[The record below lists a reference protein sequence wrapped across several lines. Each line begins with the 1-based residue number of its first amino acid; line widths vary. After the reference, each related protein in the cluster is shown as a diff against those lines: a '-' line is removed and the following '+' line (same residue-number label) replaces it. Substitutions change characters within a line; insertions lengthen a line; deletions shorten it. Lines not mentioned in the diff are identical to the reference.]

1 MHLLHS
7 LTTTYLTEIRN
18 QRAQANST
26 DELSYRDFLGK
37 FLRGAAEALGKTAS
51 FTGEAKKITFGRP
64 DYEVTHGLK
73 IVGYVEAEALGT
85 PLGQLKGSAK
95 EQNERF
101 RSNLHNFL
109 LTNHTE
115 FRLFLGGKE
124 VGAALLPE
132 PSEHGAV
139 KVSDAALDALQTLL
153 ETFLDATTPAATTP
167 EAIARQL
174 ARRARFLRVAADA
187 MLSHDD
193 SPLHSLWNLYKVTLF
208 DGLSAEKFAD
218 VYAQTFTYGLFLA
231 WLNTDKKP
239 FDRPTALRAIPRAV
253 PPIRVLL
260 QFGGGDDLPE
270 EFHWIVNGI
279 CSDLEAADKEA
290 ATRHPAGIADPLIY
304 FYETFLSA
312 YDPALRERAGVYYTP
327 DPVVD
332 FLVRAVDD
340 LLRRDFGKSEGL
352 ADVSVRLLDP
362 ATGTATF
369 LARAYR
375 QVHQTMTEGG
385 DAGLWPDRARDHLA
399 KHFYGFE
406 RLPAAYTLAHVKLR
420 QQLAELGVTLG
431 DNERLPVYLA
441 DTMMNRVPDQM
452 HLPGADVLSKEIR
465 DASQVRDQEQVLVVL
480 GNPPYNSKSDN
491 PSKDSLGKPTF
502 IGGLIEAYY
511 RVDGQALGER
521 NPKSLQD
528 DYVKFIRF
536 AQWRI
541 ERSGSGVVAFITNN
555 GYLDNPTFR
564 GMRRSLMLT
573 FDEIYILDLHG
584 NAKKKERSPD
594 GTEDKNVFDIQV
606 GVTVALFVRHQNA
619 VNPRVAHIRHADLF
633 GTRQSKYDQ
642 LLVNSFDTITWENVE
657 ANAPFFLFK
666 PQEQLLRTE
675 YESGWSIQDV
685 MPARNVGIAT
695 SRDSLTIRYSPQEV
709 LETVRSFAAMPAEQA
724 REYYKLGPDARD
736 WTVQLAQAD
745 VNSNHSRESFVKPI
759 IYRPFDVRYTYY
771 TGKTRGFISMPRY
784 EFMKNLLQPNVAMY
798 VGRQGLAIGNEEWN
812 LLFCG
817 KTIEDYNLFR
827 RGNNACIPL
836 WIYPT
841 EHEKAMGIEREAN
854 LAPKFV
860 SQVAERIGDTLAPED
875 IFHYA
880 YAVFHAPTYRTRYAA
895 FLKTDFPR
903 LPLPPDAETFRA
915 LAALGAKLT
924 ALHLLEDPTLQ
935 QHGIGFPVPGS
946 HTVKKMRTAERY
958 VPAPTPPP
966 GAVAPELGAGG
977 RSSGRVKL
985 NDDEYFDN
993 VPPEAWE
1000 FRVGGYQPAAKWLE
1014 DRAGRALTSD
1024 DITHY
1029 RRMIA
1034 AMRDTAALLPQVDAA
1049 FLALLAKNAEP
1060 AAEGQSEE

>member
-18 QRAQANST
+18 QRAQVNST

-73 IVGYVEAEALGT
+73 VVGYVEAEALGT

-132 PSEHGAV
+132 PPEHGAV
-139 KVSDAALDALQTLL
+139 KVSDAALDTLQTLL

-279 CSDLEAADKEA
+279 CSDLEAADKGA
-290 ATRHPAGIADPLIY
+290 ATKHPAGIADPLIY

-352 ADVSVRLLDP
+352 ADESVRLLDP

-385 DAGLWPDRARDHLA
+385 NGGVWPDRARDHLA

-420 QQLAELGVTLG
+420 QQLAELSVTLG

-465 DASQVRDQEQVLVVL
+465 DASHVRDQEHILVVL
-480 GNPPYNSKSDN
+480 GNPPYFGNSDN
-491 PSKDSLGKPTF
+491 PSKDSAGKPTF
-502 IGGLIEAYY
+502 IGGLIQTYFQ
-511 RVDGQALGER
+511 VDGVPLGER
-521 NPKSLQD
+521 NPKWLQN

-541 ERSGSGVVAFITNN
+541 ERSGSGIVAFITDNS
-555 GYLDNPTFR
+555 YLDNPTFR
-564 GMRRSLMLT
+564 GMRRSLMKT
-573 FDEIYILDLHG
+573 FDEISILDLHG
-584 NAKKKERSPD
+584 NSKKKERSPD
-594 GTEDKNVFDIQV
+594 GSKDQNVFDITQ
-606 GVTVALFVRHQNA
+606 GVAICLMIKHSGAVSKAVSVVRFA
-619 VNPRVAHIRHADLF
+619 ELY
-633 GTRQSKYDQ
+633 GTRSQKYAR
-642 LLVNSFDTITWENVE
+642 LLSSNTARISDTDWLNLNPNPPFYALRPENQDVR
-657 ANAPFFLFK
+657 A
-666 PQEQLLRTE
+666 E
-675 YESGWSIQDV
+675 YEQGWRITEAFYVNV
-685 MPARNVGIAT
+685 MGFQTHRDHFAIDIDRVKLQKRMSDFRDKKFTDKEIEERFNVVDNRDWKIA
-695 SRDSLTIRYSPQEV
+695 
-709 LETVRSFAAMPAEQA
+709 
-724 REYYKLGPDARD
+724 DARTKLRMD
-736 WTVQLAQAD
+736 TNWEKTLT
-745 VNSNHSRESFVKPI
+745 ECL
-759 IYRPFDVRYTYY
+759 YRPFDTRSCYY
-771 TGKTRGFISMPRY
+771 SEIAMDYPRR
-784 EFMKNLLQPNVAMY
+784 EIIRNVLDRSDLCLG
-798 VGRQGLAIGNEEWN
+798 VGRQGLAVNEAEWTLVSISRLPVDAN
-812 LLFCG
+812 V
-817 KTIEDYNLFR
+817 FR
-827 RGNNACIPL
+827 RGGINLFPL
-836 WIYPT
+836 YIYPT
-841 EHEKAMGIEREAN
+841 EKEAVLGIEREAN
-854 LAPKFV
+854 IAPAFISEVK
-860 SQVAERIGDTLAPED
+860 ERIGDTPRPEN
-875 IFHYA
+875 IFYYA

-903 LPLPPDAETFRA
+903 LPLPPDAQTFHA
-915 LAALGAKLT
+915 LATLGAKLT

-946 HTVKKMRTAERY
+946 HTVKKMRTVERY
-958 VPAPTPPP
+958 IPPTP
-966 GAVAPELGAGG
+966 GG
-977 RSSGRVKL
+977 KPGRVKL

-1014 DRAGRALTSD
+1014 DRAGRVLTSD

-1034 AMRDTAALLPQVDAA
+1034 AMRETAALLPQVDAA
-1049 FLALLAKNAEP
+1049 FLTLLAKNAEP
-1060 AAEGQSEE
+1060 ATEGQGEEGE